1 MQLLAE
7 QLVAAARSSG
17 LELTGADGLLTGLT
31 KQVLETALQVEM
43 AEHLGY
49 DRHDP
54 LGRLSGNSRN
64 GFTPKTVRTDIGEVT
79 LAAPRDRAGTFEPA
93 WSPSI
98 SGAWP
103 GSIRPCCRCTPR
115 E

>member
-1 MQLLAE
+1 MTEQSRQEQVPASSSALEPTSVVPPMQLLAE

-17 LELTGADGLLTGLT
+17 VELTGTDGLLTGLT
-31 KQVLETALQVEM
+31 KQVLEIALQVEL

-64 GFTPKTVRTDIGEVT
+64 GFTPKDGPHRY
-79 LAAPRDRAGTFEPA
+79 R
-93 WSPSI
+93 
-98 SGAWP
+98 
-103 GSIRPCCRCTPR
+103 
-115 E
+115 

>member
-1 MQLLAE
+1 
-7 QLVAAARSSG
+7 
-17 LELTGADGLLTGLT
+17 
-31 KQVLETALQVEM
+31 M

-64 GFTPKTVRTDIGEVT
+64 GFTSKTVRTDIGEVT
-79 LAAPRDRAGTFEPA
+79 LAVPRDRAGTFEPA
-93 WSPSI
+93 AVPKHQRRLA
-98 SGAWP
+98 GL
-103 GSIRPCCRCTPR
+103 IRPCRCMPR